1 MNPLVI
7 EGLKFHKQGN
17 LLEAKK
23 FYELALKA
31 NSNDSDALCL
41 MGMVEYKKK
50 NYTLSINLFKK
61 SINAKSN
68 FFEAYYNLS
77 CVLKETKR
85 FDEAVSFAKKS
96 IEIKPSSAEA
106 HRIYGDLLVEL
117 KYWDDAITSYEIAI
131 KINPNNANIHFN
143 LGYALSKIDKNDM
156 AISNYDK
163 AIEIN
168 SLYAEAFDNRG
179 NVLKKV
185 KRYGEALTS
194 YNKAI
199 KIKPDFALAYSNRA
213 TVLIELR
220 MFNEAII
227 DCRRAIELQP
237 DLAIAYSNL
246 SAALYFIGQ
255 VNEALSFIKKSIK
268 LDPNNIAYLTN
279 IINFL
284 NGLEKFKE
292 SLSYCKK
299 ALNINSHNV
308 EILSIY
314 LYIKTKICDWNNLS
328 ETIDKLKRMILEK
341 RQYAVPLTLLSLIDD
356 QSLHFYNTK
365 IYTEKHYPETSKFNF
380 NIKKNYKKICIG
392 YYSSDF
398 RAHATSYLMEG
409 FLKSHDTD
417 KFNFFGFYL
426 SSKARKQNNDIMTEK
441 LSNYFSKFVDVGE
454 MDSIKII
461 KLSKK
466 LQIDIAIDLN
476 GSANIP
482 RQDIFAGRCAP
493 IQVNFLGYP
502 GTMGAHY
509 MDYIIA
515 DKIVIPKEEQVN
527 FVEKIAY
534 MPHSYQPNSIY
545 ENKISKKIF
554 SKADEKLPMNSF
566 VFCCFNG
573 NHKILPNVF
582 DSWMRILKAVDDSVM
597 WLLETSS
604 SSQNNLHVE
613 ASKRGINPNR
623 IIFCQRLK
631 HDEHLARQ
639 KLADLFLDTAPYNA
653 HTTASDSLMVGL
665 PLITCLGQSFASRV
679 SASILTAIEMPEL
692 ITSNQ
697 KEYEKLAI
705 ELALN
710 PNKLFFIKQKLKE
723 KIKSAPLFNEKLYA
737 KNIEKLYTKMF
748 NRYAKGNNPD
758 IIEVD
763 L

>member
-31 NSNDSDALCL
+31 NSNDSDASCL
-41 MGMVEYKKK
+41 MGMIEYKNKS
-50 NYTLSINLFKK
+50 YEVAINLFKK
-61 SINAKSN
+61 SINIQSN

-77 CVLKETKR
+77 CVLKDVKR
-85 FDEAVSFAKKS
+85 FEEAMSFARKS
-96 IEIKPSSAEA
+96 TEINPSSAEA
-106 HRIYGDLLVEL
+106 HRIYGDLLLEL
-117 KYWDDAITSYEIAI
+117 KYWDDAIVSYEMAI
-131 KINPNNANIHFN
+131 KINPNNANIYFS

-156 AISNYDK
+156 AISSYDK

-179 NVLKKV
+179 NVLKKI
-185 KRYGEALTS
+185 KRYNEALAN
-194 YNKAI
+194 YKKAI
-199 KIKPDFALAYSNRA
+199 EIKPDFALAYSNRA
-213 TVLIELR
+213 SVLIELR
-220 MFNEAII
+220 MFNEAIA

-237 DLAIAYSNL
+237 GLAIAYSNL
-246 SAALYFIGQ
+246 SAAFYFIGQ
-255 VNEALSFIKKSIK
+255 INEALSFIKKSIK
-268 LDPNNIAYLTN
+268 LDPNRMLFLIN
-279 IINFL
+279 IINL
-284 NGLEKFKE
+284 LDKLEKFQE
-292 SLSYCKK
+292 SADYCKK
-299 ALNINSHNV
+299 VLKINPYNA
-308 EILSIY
+308 EIFSKY
-314 LYIKTKICDWNNLS
+314 LHIKTKMCDWNHLS
-328 ETIDKLKRMILEK
+328 ENIEKLKKIILEK
-341 RQYAVPLTLLSLIDD
+341 KQYAVPLTLLSLIDD
-356 QSLHFYNTK
+356 QCLHLTNAK
-365 IYTEKHYPETSKFNF
+365 IYTEKLYPETSGFNF
-380 NIKKNYKKICIG
+380 DIKKQSKKIRIG

-398 RAHATSYLMEG
+398 RNHATSYLMEG

-417 KFNFFGFYL
+417 EFDFFGFYL
-426 SSKARKQNNDIMTEK
+426 SSGESRNNKDIMTEK
-441 LSNYFSKFVDVGE
+441 ISNYFSKFIDVGE
-454 MDSIKII
+454 MDSVKII
-461 KLSKK
+461 KLSKE

-515 DKIVIPKEEQVN
+515 DKIIVPKEEQRN

-534 MPHSYQPNSIY
+534 MPNSYQPNSIY
-545 ENKISKKIF
+545 ENKISNKIF
-554 SKADEKLPMNSF
+554 TKVDENLPKNSF

-582 DSWMRILKAVDDSVM
+582 DSWMRILKAVDGSVM

-604 SSQNNLHVE
+604 TSQNNLQAE
-613 ASKRGINPNR
+613 ASSRGIDPNR
-623 IIFCQRLK
+623 LIFCQRLK

-665 PLITCLGQSFASRV
+665 PLITCFGQSFASRV
-679 SASILTAIEMPEL
+679 SASILNAIEMPEL

-710 PNKLFFIKQKLKE
+710 PNKLIFIKQKLEE
-723 KIKSAPLFNEKLYA
+723 KIKSAPLFNEKLFA
-737 KNIEKLYTKMF
+737 KNIETLYVKMF
-748 NRYAKGNNPD
+748 NRYAKGIGPGN
-758 IIEVD
+758 IEVN